1 MTSFAGMTTFII
13 LIFTLIAAALFFV
26 LPPLLGRYRVSPTLH
41 NELNLAIYQ
50 QRLKELE
57 EEGEDDLSPEQ
68 KDIMRQEMKKS
79 LLQDMQEK
87 EDKAGSLKQRS
98 GILATFIGVSI
109 PLLALGL
116 YGMLGPAELPEI
128 LAGQAIVPTETQSTH
143 NGQLPDVAK
152 MVEKLEQRLK
162 EDPENAEGW
171 QMLGRS
177 YMYMQRF
184 SDAVGAYE
192 KSLAL
197 DGNSAAILTEYA
209 EAIAMARQGD
219 MQGKPTEYVLQALKL
234 EPAFPKALWLAG
246 AAKMQMQDYQGA
258 IDYWQRL
265 MQMHEPNSE
274 GAIELQKRI
283 DMAAQALRESGKE
296 PILEKPAAQLEVK
309 TIVTVEV
316 KLDPALASK
325 ASPED
330 TLFVY
335 ARAVNGPP
343 MPLAIVRKQVK
354 DLPLN
359 VVLDDSMAM
368 TPRARMSNF
377 ERIYIGARISKSG
390 NATPG
395 EGDLQGRSNII
406 NTGSKTSA
414 QILIEQELD

>member
-1 MTSFAGMTTFII
+1 MITFII

-26 LPPLLGRYRVSPTLH
+26 LPPLLGRYRVSKTLH

-50 QRLKELE
+50 QRLNELE
-57 EEGEDDLSPEQ
+57 EEGEDNLSPEQ

-87 EDKAGSLKQRS
+87 EDSEKTNNLKQRS

-109 PLLALGL
+109 PLLALGMYSL
-116 YGMLGPAELPEI
+116 LGPAELPEI
-128 LAGQAIVPTETQSTH
+128 LAGQAVVPTETH
-143 NGQLPDVAK
+143 NAQGNNQLPDVGE
-152 MVEKLEQRLK
+152 MVAKLEQRLK

-184 SDAVGAYE
+184 NDAATAYG
-192 KSLAL
+192 KALAL
-197 DGNSAAILTEYA
+197 EENSAPILTEYA
-209 EAIAMARQGD
+209 EALAMIRQGD
-219 MQGKPTEYVLQALKL
+219 MQGKPTEYILQALKL
-234 EPAFPKALWLAG
+234 EPTFPKALWLAG

-265 MQMHEPNSE
+265 MQMHEPGSE
-274 GAIELQKRI
+274 GATELQKRI

-296 PILEKPAAQLEVK
+296 PVLENIAQFEIK
-309 TIVTVEV
+309 TIITVEV

-325 ASPED
+325 ARPED

-390 NATPG
+390 NATPE
-395 EGDLQGRSNII
+395 EGDLQGRSDII
-406 NTGSKTSA
+406 NTGSKASA

>member
-1 MTSFAGMTTFII
+1 
-13 LIFTLIAAALFFV
+13 V
-26 LPPLLGRYRVSPTLH
+26 LPPLLGRYRVSQTLH

-57 EEGEDDLSPEQ
+57 EEGEDDFSPEQ
-68 KDIMRQEMKKS
+68 KDSMRQELKKS
-79 LLQDMQEK
+79 LLQDIEEK
-87 EDKAGSLKQRS
+87 EDSEKSNSLKQRS

-128 LAGQAIVPTETQSTH
+128 IAGKAVVPTETQSTH
-143 NGQLPDVAK
+143 NGQLPDVEE
-152 MVEKLEQRLK
+152 MVAKLEQRLK

-184 SDAVGAYE
+184 SDATSAYE
-192 KSLAL
+192 KALAL
-197 DGNSAAILTEYA
+197 DGESAEILTEYA
-209 EAIAMARQGD
+209 EAIAMVRQGD
-219 MQGKPTEYVLQALKL
+219 MQGKPIEYVLQALKL
-234 EPAFPKALWLAG
+234 EPTFPKALWLAG

-265 MQMHEPNSE
+265 MQMHEPGSE
-274 GAIELQKRI
+274 GATELQKRI
-283 DMAAQALRESGKE
+283 DMAAQALRDSGGK
-296 PILEKPAAQLEVK
+296 PVLEKPAAKLEIK
-309 TIVTVEV
+309 TIISIEV

-325 ASPED
+325 TSPED

-354 DLPLN
+354 DLPLK

-390 NATPG
+390 NATPA
-395 EGDLQGRSNII
+395 EGDLQGRSAII
-406 NTGSKTSA
+406 NAGRKASA

>member
-1 MTSFAGMTTFII
+1 MITFIV
-13 LIFTLIAAALFFV
+13 LIFALIAVALFFV
-26 LPPLLGRYRVSPTLH
+26 LPPLLGRYRVSKTLH

-79 LLQDMQEK
+79 LLQDMQEN
-87 EDKAGSLKQRS
+87 EDSEKTNNLKQRS

-109 PLLALGL
+109 PLLALGMYSL
-116 YGMLGPAELPEI
+116 LGPAELPEI
-128 LAGQAIVPTETQSTH
+128 LAGQAVVPAETRNAQG
-143 NGQLPDVAK
+143 NNQLPDVGE
-152 MVEKLEQRLK
+152 MVAKLEQRLK

-184 SDAVGAYE
+184 NDAATAYG
-192 KSLAL
+192 KALAL
-197 DGNSAAILTEYA
+197 DENSAEILTEYA
-209 EAIAMARQGD
+209 EALAMIRQGD

-234 EPAFPKALWLAG
+234 EPTFPKALWLAG

-265 MQMHEPNSE
+265 MQMHEPGSE
-274 GAIELQKRI
+274 GALELQKRI

-296 PILEKPAAQLEVK
+296 PVLENIAKFEIK
-309 TIVTVEV
+309 TIITVEV

-325 ASPED
+325 ARPDD

-390 NATPG
+390 NATPE
-395 EGDLQGRSNII
+395 EGDLQGRSDII
-406 NTGSKTSA
+406 NTGSKASA

>member
-1 MTSFAGMTTFII
+1 MMTFIV
-13 LIFTLIAAALFFV
+13 LIFVLIAAALFFV
-26 LPPLLGRYRVSPTLH
+26 LPPLLGRYQVSKTLH

-68 KDIMRQEMKKS
+68 KDSMRQEMKKS
-79 LLQDMQEK
+79 LLQDMEATEEGEK
-87 EDKAGSLKQRS
+87 DNGLKQRS

-128 LAGQAIVPTETQSTH
+128 LAGQAVVPTESQSAH
-143 NGQLPDVAK
+143 NGKQLPDVGK

-184 SDAVGAYE
+184 SDAASAYE
-192 KSLAL
+192 KALAL
-197 DGNSAAILTEYA
+197 DGKNAEILTEYA
-209 EAIAMARQGD
+209 ESLAMVRRGD
-219 MQGKPTEYVLQALKL
+219 MQGKPTEYVLQALEL
-234 EPAFPKALWLAG
+234 EPTLPKALWLAG

-274 GAIELQKRI
+274 GAVELQKRI
-283 DMAAQALRESGKE
+283 DMAAQALRDSGGK
-296 PILEKPAAQLEVK
+296 PVLEKPAAKLEVK
-309 TIVTVEV
+309 TIISVEV

-330 TLFVY
+330 TLFVF

-390 NATPG
+390 NAAPE
-395 EGDLQGRSNII
+395 EGDLQGRSAII
-406 NTGSKTSA
+406 NTGNKASA
-414 QILIEQELD
+414 RILIEQELD